1 MSGETHLSTDHPHGG
16 RGLTAHVNACVLAVV
31 MLMSFCATAIVASEN
46 DKSERYH
53 DIVPED
59 YFTLSTIGE
68 FDVSPDGKSVVYLET
83 RWNKDRDGRSSELW
97 IAPVNGGT
105 PERLTFDDARQ
116 TSPTWSPDGR
126 FIYYQCNPKRSGED
140 DPPFNGKS
148 QVWRIRPDGTDARA
162 VTRVEDGIG
171 SYRLSRDGKAI
182 YYTTSKEHI
191 EDEWKDLRKEFK
203 DLSYGHGI
211 TKFHVLSR
219 LDLTTWRTE
228 QLIDENRVIRDF
240 DIAPDQ
246 SRIAMITT
254 PDGTLLTHEG
264 QSRIDMYDAETE
276 EITVVTTDG
285 WRDNHP
291 SPYGWID
298 AVVMSPDSTA
308 AAFTISFDGYP
319 PIIYVAEGKEGEYTL
334 QTLERPEKVSIVGG
348 SAVWRGTKRDV
359 CFIGDVEARQR
370 VYCIPSIHNG
380 GHGRARVMTPGDEM
394 VVGRFDYA
402 PDGNTLV
409 AYNNTLENAG
419 DLYRIDGNSTT
430 RLTSINPQIDN
441 WRLPKISL
449 VQWEA
454 PDGET
459 VEGILELPHDHH
471 PDDGPLPL
479 VVEIHGGPTSATHYR
494 FRLWI
499 YGRALMPAQ
508 GYALLSPNYRGSTG
522 YGDKFMVD
530 LVGRENDIEV
540 KDILAGVDAMIE
552 RGIADPDKLAV
563 MGWSNGG
570 YLTNC
575 LITTT
580 DRFKAASSGAGVL
593 DQVLQW
599 AMEDTPGHVINYMQ
613 ALPWENSEA
622 FLHGS
627 PMYRLDKVST
637 PTLIHVGEN
646 DERVP
651 AAHAQAL
658 YRALMHYLEVPTE
671 LIVYPGAGH
680 GLTTYQHR
688 LAKMKWDL
696 AWFDKYLIGEVTET
710 EPTDQD
716 EEKPEP
722 EKS

>member
-1 MSGETHLSTDHPHGG
+1 MSIRDLFPCRH
-16 RGLTAHVNACVLAVV
+16 LAVHV
-31 MLMSFCATAIVASEN
+31 AIALVCQAVAFVDVAQARTDEQRS
-46 DKSERYH
+46 H

-59 YFTLSTIGE
+59 YFTLTGIGA
-68 FDVSPDGKSVVYLET
+68 FDVSPDGSRVAFLES
-83 RWNKDRDGRSSELW
+83 RWNKDRDGRSNELW
-97 IAPVNGGT
+97 IASTRGMDAT
-105 PERLTFDDARQ
+105 RLTFDDAQ
-116 TSPTWSPDGR
+116 QGNPTWSPDGKY
-126 FIYYQCNPKRSGED
+126 IYYSCNPKRSGETE
-140 DPPFNGKS
+140 PPYDGKT
-148 QVWRIRPDGTDARA
+148 QVWRMLPDGSEARA
-162 VTRVEDGIG
+162 ITRVEGGI
-171 SYRLSRDGKAI
+171 SSFQLSDDGKAI
-182 YYTTSKEHI
+182 YYTTRKEHI
-191 EDEWKDLRKEFK
+191 DEEWKDLRTEFK
-203 DLSYGHGI
+203 ELSYGHGI

-219 LDLTTWRTE
+219 IDLTTWRTRK
-228 QLIDENRVIRDF
+228 LVDENRVIRGF
-240 DIAPDQ
+240 HVAPDE
-246 SRIAMITT
+246 SMIAMVSV

-264 QSRIDMYDAETE
+264 QSRIDIYDAKSE
-276 EITVVTTDG
+276 EITIVTADN
-285 WRDNHP
+285 WRANHP

-298 AVVMSPDSTA
+298 QVTVSPDSKA

-319 PIIYVAEGKEGEYTL
+319 PLLYVAEKKDGNFTL
-334 QTLERPEKVSIVGG
+334 TTIERPKKVSIVGG
-348 SAVWRGTKRDV
+348 SAVWRGSKRDL
-359 CFIGDVEARQR
+359 CFIGDIEARQR
-370 VYCIPSIHNG
+370 VYCVPSVQNG
-380 GHGRARVMTPGDEM
+380 GHARARTVTPGDE
-394 VVGRFDYA
+394 VVIGRFDY
-402 PDGNTLV
+402 DRSGKTLV
-409 AYNNTLENAG
+409 VFNNTLDNAG
-419 DLYRIDGNSTT
+419 DLYHAEGDAYRRITKC
-430 RLTSINPQIDN
+430 NPQIDE
-441 WRLPKISL
+441 WRLPQISR
-449 VQWEA
+449 VQWTA
-454 PDGET
+454 PDGAQ
-459 VEGILELPHDHH
+459 VEGILELPHDHN

-522 YGDKFMVD
+522 YGDDFMID

-552 RGIADPDKLAV
+552 RGIADPDRMAV

-613 ALPWENSEA
+613 ALPWENVQA

-658 YRALMHYLEVPTE
+658 YRALMHYLDIPTE

-680 GLTTYQHR
+680 GLSTYQHR

-696 AWFDKYLIGEVTET
+696 AWFEKYLVGDVVPTET
-710 EPTDQD
+710 DDQSAD
-716 EEKPEP
+716 ESSPGE
-722 EKS
+722 S